1 MDPALLSRGSM
12 EHRIPGARDR
22 RLSQQDPGYAASG
35 ERHDESAEIRSS
47 TPRPTDQP
55 LELNG
60 WLSRSAPTSLVK
72 SWLRAAPGT
81 KINSSNPPLTA
92 VGTPYPA
99 EPLLRLLHP
108 IVQPTS
114 VRPCGH
120 IHLDRR
126 INCTAI
132 SVAVLAWIEIHTCLW
147 KAYAVHETREP
158 RDQHSQGLVPR
169 PYSSRTRPVPETA
182 SLRLSARPGIGCSM
196 CHGVMDVKK
205 VLAGSLP

>member
-1 MDPALLSRGSM
+1 M

-132 SVAVLAWIEIHTCLW
+132 SVAVLARIELHMLEH
-147 KAYAVHETREP
+147 VDDSGGREP
-158 RDQHSQGLVPR
+158 RPAAVFLDDR
-169 PYSSRTRPVPETA
+169 PSDLLMNTQVPVPLTRCVSEPFQGP
-182 SLRLSARPGIGCSM
+182 SPCRVFLRHQPGQG
-196 CHGVMDVKK
+196 
-205 VLAGSLP
+205 